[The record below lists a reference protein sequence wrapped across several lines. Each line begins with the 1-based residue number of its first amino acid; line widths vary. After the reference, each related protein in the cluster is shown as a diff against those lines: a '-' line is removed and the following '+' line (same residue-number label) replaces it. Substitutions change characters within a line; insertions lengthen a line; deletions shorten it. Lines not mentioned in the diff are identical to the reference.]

1 MRGGTARPADLPSG
15 EAAGPRDTAAAV
27 SERIRVLFVEASSG
41 GVLGGSLTGL
51 YHIMRGMD
59 RSRFDIGMVLY
70 EPKPIEADLARL
82 DVPVHHV
89 ARRRLPK
96 QHGLLELGG
105 YQRAKR
111 LGVVRQLLRSGRQ
124 TARLLAEELPAALA
138 LARIIR
144 RERADVIHLGNGVR
158 ANFDGILAGIL
169 TGVPVLCHVK
179 GFEKYGA
186 RERWAARH
194 TILVCMTQ
202 AVLDAC
208 HANGVRAPVE
218 RIVYDAVDETW
229 LQPQRDPADIRR
241 ELGIPASAPCLG
253 IAGNIQE
260 WKGQRVLVDALGL
273 LADRPD
279 VHCVIAGG
287 VHRAGEAYAA
297 ALRARIAELG
307 LGERVHLTGFRADIP
322 DVMNAWDVIV
332 HASVRPEPFGRVILE
347 GMLLGKPVI
356 ATAAGGVPELIS
368 HEQTGYLVPPG
379 DAPALAAQLR
389 QLLADPDRA
398 RAIGARSRD
407 WARERFALGRH
418 VAEMSQIY
426 TDAARTR
433 HA

>member
-15 EAAGPRDTAAAV
+15 ESAGPRAAAAAAP
-27 SERIRVLFVEASSG
+27 ITVLFVEASSG

-51 YHIMRGMD
+51 YHLMRGMD
-59 RSRFDIGMVLY
+59 RNRFRMGMVLY

-82 DVPVHHV
+82 EVPVYHL

-96 QHGLLELGG
+96 QHALLEVEG
-105 YQRAKR
+105 YQRAKQFG
-111 LGVVRQLLRSGRQ
+111 LVRQLLRSGRQ

-144 RERADVIHLGNGVR
+144 RERADVIHVGNGVR

-194 TILVCMTQ
+194 TILVSMTQ

-208 HANGVRAPVE
+208 HAAGVRSPVE
-218 RIVYDAVDETW
+218 HIVYDAVDETW
-229 LQPQRDPADIRR
+229 LRPQRPAEEIRR
-241 ELGIPASAPCLG
+241 ELGIPAAAPCLG

-260 WKGQRVLVDALGL
+260 WKGQRVLIDALGL
-273 LADRPD
+273 LADHPE
-279 VHCVIAGG
+279 VHCVVAGG
-287 VHRAGEAYAA
+287 VHRAGESYAA
-297 ALRARIAELG
+297 DLRARIAALG

-322 DVMNAWDVIV
+322 DVMNAWDIVV

-347 GMLLGKPVI
+347 GMLLGKPVV
-356 ATAAGGVPELIS
+356 ATAAGGVPELIT
-368 HEQTGYLVPPG
+368 HDETGFLVPPG
-379 DAPALAAQLR
+379 DAAALAAQLR
-389 QLLADPDRA
+389 RLLDDPQRA

-418 VAEMSQIY
+418 VAEMCAIY
-426 TDAARTR
+426 ETAARTR

>member
-1 MRGGTARPADLPSG
+1 MRGGTARPADLPAG
-15 EAAGPRDTAAAV
+15 EAAGRPDSATAAV
-27 SERIRVLFVEASSG
+27 PITVLFVEASSG

-51 YHIMRGMD
+51 YHLMRGMD
-59 RSRFDIGMVLY
+59 RRRFRIATVLY

-82 DVPVHHV
+82 DIPVHHI

-96 QHGLLELGG
+96 QHGLLELAS
-105 YQRAKR
+105 YHRAR
-111 LGVVRQLLRSGRQ
+111 QLGVVRQLLHSGRQ

-138 LARIIR
+138 LARLIR

-179 GFEKYGA
+179 GFEKYSA

-208 HANGVRAPVE
+208 HAAGVRSDRE

-229 LQPQRDPADIRR
+229 LQPQRDPREIRH
-241 ELGIPASAPCLG
+241 ELGIPADAPCVG
-253 IAGNIQE
+253 IAGNIQD

-273 LADRPD
+273 LGDHPAL
-279 VHCVIAGG
+279 HCVIAGG

-307 LGERVHLTGFRADIP
+307 LGARVHLTGFRADIP
-322 DVMNAWDVIV
+322 DVMNAWDIVV

-356 ATAAGGVPELIS
+356 ATAAGGVPELITDQ
-368 HEQTGYLVPPG
+368 QTGYLVPPG

-389 QLLADPDRA
+389 QLLVDPERA
-398 RAIGARSRD
+398 RATGMRSRD
-407 WARERFALGRH
+407 WARERFALSRH
-418 VAEMSQIY
+418 VAEMTQIY
-426 TDAARTR
+426 RDAARTR

>member
-1 MRGGTARPADLPSG
+1 MRGGTARPAGRPSQ
-15 EAAGPRDTAAAV
+15 ELAGPSVAAAAADP
-27 SERIRVLFVEASSG
+27 ITVLFVEASSG

-51 YHIMRGMD
+51 YHLMRGMD
-59 RSRFDIGMVLY
+59 RRRFRMGMVLY
-70 EPKPIEADLARL
+70 EPKSIEADLTRL
-82 DVPVHHV
+82 DVPVYHI

-96 QHGLLELGG
+96 QHALLEVES
-105 YQRAKR
+105 YHRARR
-111 LGVVRQLLRSGRQ
+111 LGVVRNLMHGGRE

-138 LARIIR
+138 LARIVR

-179 GFEKYGA
+179 GFEKYSV
-186 RERWAARH
+186 RERWAAPH
-194 TILVCMTQ
+194 TILVCMTR

-208 HANGVRAPVE
+208 HASGIRAPIE

-229 LQPQRDPADIRR
+229 LRPQRAAADVRR
-241 ELGIPASAPCLG
+241 ELGVPADAPCVG

-260 WKGQRVLVDALGL
+260 WKGQHVLVEALGL
-273 LADRPD
+273 LADHPA

-297 ALRARIAELG
+297 ELRARIAALG

-322 DVMNAWDVIV
+322 DVMSAWDIVI

-347 GMLLGKPVI
+347 GMLLGKPVV
-356 ATAAGGVPELIS
+356 ATAAGGVPELITDD
-368 HEQTGYLVPPG
+368 ETGCLVPPG
-379 DAPALAAQLR
+379 DAATLAGRLR
-389 QLLADPDRA
+389 RLLNDPERA
-398 RAIGARSRD
+398 RAIGARSRE

-418 VAEMSQIY
+418 VAEMSAIY
-426 TDAARTR
+426 EDAAKSRR
-433 HA
+433 A

>member
-1 MRGGTARPADLPSG
+1 
-15 EAAGPRDTAAAV
+15 
-27 SERIRVLFVEASSG
+27 VLFVEASSG

-51 YHIMRGMD
+51 YHLMRGMD
-59 RSRFDIGMVLY
+59 RRRFRIGMVLY
-70 EPKPIEADLARL
+70 EPKPIEADLAQL
-82 DVPVHHV
+82 DVPVYHI

-96 QHGLLELGG
+96 QHGLLELEG
-105 YQRAKR
+105 YQRAKQ
-111 LGVVRQLLRSGRQ
+111 LGVIRQLLRGGRQ
-124 TARLLAEELPAALA
+124 AARLLAEELPAALA

-179 GFEKYGA
+179 GFEKYSA

-208 HANGVRAPVE
+208 HAAGVRSAHE
-218 RIVYDAVDETW
+218 CIVYDAVDETW
-229 LQPQRDPADIRR
+229 LQPHRDPAEIRHA
-241 ELGIPASAPCLG
+241 LGIPAGAPCVG
-253 IAGNIQE
+253 IAGNIQD
-260 WKGQRVLVDALGL
+260 WKGQHVLVEALGRL
-273 LADRPD
+273 GDHPE

-287 VHRAGEAYAA
+287 VHRAGEAYAD

-307 LGERVHLTGFRADIP
+307 LGDRVHLTGFRADIP
-322 DVMNAWDVIV
+322 DVMNAWDIVV

-356 ATAAGGVPELIS
+356 ATAAGGVPELIT

-379 DAPALAAQLR
+379 DAAALAAQLR
-389 QLLADPDRA
+389 QLLADPGRA
-398 RAIGARSRD
+398 RATGARSRD
-407 WARERFALGRH
+407 WARERFALDRH
-418 VAEMSQIY
+418 VAEMTQIY
-426 TDAARTR
+426 TDAVGTGRRPAAKTEKQAARDT
-433 HA
+433 